1 MKLTKEQ
8 AKTIR
13 DMADKPD
20 GYLYY
25 EEIIEQL
32 NSSSKMSKISLSVA
46 IISVVSAAI
55 SLVVSIL

>member
-1 MKLTKEQ
+1 MKLTNEE
-8 AKTIR
+8 AKRIR
-13 DMADKPD
+13 DMANKPD

-32 NSSSKMSKISLSVA
+32 NSSSKMSKISISVA
-46 IISVVSAAI
+46 IISVVIAVI

>member
-46 IISVVSAAI
+46 IISVVIAAI
-55 SLVVSIL
+55 SLAVSIL